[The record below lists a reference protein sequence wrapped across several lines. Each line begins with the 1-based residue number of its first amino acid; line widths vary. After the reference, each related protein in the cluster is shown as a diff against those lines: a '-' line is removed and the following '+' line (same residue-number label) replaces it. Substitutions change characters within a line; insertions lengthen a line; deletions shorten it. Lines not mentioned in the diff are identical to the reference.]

1 MSATAAERQVSQ
13 YTILVG
19 GSEIDEDLSRRIREV
34 RIQNHLRLPDTCTL
48 AATFPEGRGRTERA
62 DRPKPV

>member
-19 GSEIDEDLSRRIREV
+19 GSEIDEDSVGDDPRGPHSEPPSPARHVHARRDV
-34 RIQNHLRLPDTCTL
+34 
-48 AATFPEGRGRTERA
+48 PEGRGRTERA